1 MGVRF
6 EIRPPATKAEL
17 LAEHRRLVGECEA
30 FWSSIAPERF
40 IAPFGASWS
49 PADTVRHLAKS
60 VRPVASALRL
70 PRPILGLLFGLALR
84 KGESFAALVDRYHA
98 RLAAGGG
105 AGRFAPRPVERPD
118 DPGAF
123 RATVVGRWRQAEDS
137 LCAAVERWNEKAL
150 DRYRMPHPLLGKL
163 TVREMLFFT
172 LYHGV
177 HHARITERR
186 MAEASSA

>member
-1 MGVRF
+1 M
-6 EIRPPATKAEL
+6 
-17 LAEHRRLVGECEA
+17 
-30 FWSSIAPERF
+30 
-40 IAPFGASWS
+40 
-49 PADTVRHLAKS
+49 RHLAKS